1 MKWALPYDSNDI
13 TKKECL
19 AKLEPVQC
27 RQAEWT
33 RSNHLGILILK
44 ILELKFVI

>member
-1 MKWALPYDSNDI
+1 MKWALPYDSKDM

-19 AKLEPVQC
+19 ISLDPVQC

-33 RSNHLGILILK
+33 RSNHLGSLFSIP
-44 ILELKFVI
+44 